1 MLDYGHLVLATGA
14 RNRLLDIPNAN
25 LADVRYLRIL
35 DESEA
40 LRQRI
45 ASARHVVVIGA
56 GFIGL
61 EFAAT
66 ARAKGLEV
74 DVVELGTRVMARAVT
89 AEISDYFQ
97 ERHTAAGIRI
107 HLGVQA
113 TSIESDGT
121 NVTGVSLS
129 DGRHMP
135 ADLVVVGVGVLPNVE
150 LAAEAGLPVAAGI
163 IVDEQLLTSD
173 PNISA
178 IGDCALFASP
188 RFGGSLRLE
197 SVQNAT
203 DHARCVAARLTG
215 DAKPYDG
222 QPWFWSDQGDD
233 KLQIAGLT
241 TGYDRVVVRGDRA
254 QRVVLG
260 LLLQGRPAGRHRVRQ
275 SRRGPR
281 VRTQDSWPEQVDH
294 AGTGGRSQFRS
305 EGCAGLRRLF
315 GECRMQRA
323 RSGTLADAIRSYR
336 ATVLHPGVRRDDE
349 GPPQLP
355 PPSASMARRPSA
367 ARRSTPRH
375 WRKQARRESVVPPA
389 SCAATAPTKQS
400 PAPVVSTALTV
411 RPAMISGLP
420 SIERKHAALAQRHAD
435 DFVLAGL
442 QRSRCLDEAG
452 IIVAVAKFGLRQQ
465 AELGFIEDQDIDE
478 IEQLARRIRSPAPD

>member
-1 MLDYGHLVLATGA
+1 VTQGSVVIAGAGHAGFQLAASLRQHGYGGRVCLINDEAHLPYQRPPLSKAYLKGEGRPDSLMFRPDKFYRDQSIELIGDRAVSIDRTAHKLLLASGASLDYGHLVLATGA
-14 RNRLLDIPNAN
+14 RNRLLDIPNAS

-45 ASARHVVVIGA
+45 ATARHVVVIGA

-66 ARAKGLEV
+66 ARIKGLEV
-74 DVVELGTRVMARAVT
+74 DVVELGARVMARAVT
-89 AEISDYFQ
+89 VEISDYFQ
-97 ERHTAAGIRI
+97 GRHTAAGIRI

-121 NVTGVSLS
+121 NVTGFSLS
-129 DGRHMP
+129 DGRHVP

-150 LAAEAGLPVAAGI
+150 LAGQAGLPVASGI

-173 PNISA
+173 PDISA

-215 DAKPYDG
+215 NAKPYDG

-241 TGYDRVVVRGDRA
+241 TGYDRVVVRGDPAQKSFSAFCYKAGQLVGVESVNRA
-254 QRVVLG
+254 SDHVFGRKILG
-260 LLLQGRPAGRHRVRQ
+260 TDR
-275 SRRGPR
+275 SIE
-281 VRTQDSWPEQVDH
+281 PEQ
-294 AGTGGRSQFRS
+294 A
-305 EGCAGLRRLF
+305 
-315 GECRMQRA
+315 
-323 RSGTLADAIRSYR
+323 ADMTFDLKA
-336 ATVLHPGVRRDDE
+336 
-349 GPPQLP
+349 
-355 PPSASMARRPSA
+355 
-367 ARRSTPRH
+367 
-375 WRKQARRESVVPPA
+375 
-389 SCAATAPTKQS
+389 
-400 PAPVVSTALTV
+400 ALT
-411 RPAMISGLP
+411 
-420 SIERKHAALAQRHAD
+420 
-435 DFVLAGL
+435 
-442 QRSRCLDEAG
+442 
-452 IIVAVAKFGLRQQ
+452 
-465 AELGFIEDQDIDE
+465 
-478 IEQLARRIRSPAPD
+478 

>member
-1 MLDYGHLVLATGA
+1 MTQGTVLIVGAGHAGFQVAASLRQHGYGDRICLINDEAHLPYQRPPLSKAYLKGEGRPDSLMFRPDKFYRDQNIELIADRAVSVDRGARRLLLASGTSRDYGHLVLATGA

-25 LADVRYLRIL
+25 LANVRYLRIL

-40 LRQRI
+40 LRKQI
-45 ASARHVVVIGA
+45 ASGQRVVVIGA

-66 ARAKGLEV
+66 ARIKGLEV
-74 DVVELGTRVMARAVT
+74 DVAELASRVMGRAVT

-113 TSIESDGT
+113 TSIEADGT
-121 NVTGVSLS
+121 KVTGVSLS
-129 DGRHMP
+129 DGRHLP

-150 LAAEAGLPVAAGI
+150 LAAEAGLPVASGI

-215 DAKPYDG
+215 DAKTYDG
-222 QPWFWSDQGDD
+222 LPWFWSDQADD

-254 QRVVLG
+254 QRSFSAFCYKAGKLVGIESVNRAADHVFGRKILG
-260 LLLQGRPAGRHRVRQ
+260 MNR
-275 SRRGPR
+275 SIE
-281 VRTQDSWPEQVDH
+281 PEQ
-294 AGTGGRSQFRS
+294 A
-305 EGCAGLRRLF
+305 
-315 GECRMQRA
+315 
-323 RSGTLADAIRSYR
+323 ADLSFD
-336 ATVLHPGVRRDDE
+336 L
-349 GPPQLP
+349 
-355 PPSASMARRPSA
+355 
-367 ARRSTPRH
+367 
-375 WRKQARRESVVPPA
+375 K
-389 SCAATAPTKQS
+389 
-400 PAPVVSTALTV
+400 
-411 RPAMISGLP
+411 
-420 SIERKHAALAQRHAD
+420 AALA
-435 DFVLAGL
+435 
-442 QRSRCLDEAG
+442 
-452 IIVAVAKFGLRQQ
+452 
-465 AELGFIEDQDIDE
+465 
-478 IEQLARRIRSPAPD
+478 

>member
-1 MLDYGHLVLATGA
+1 MTLGPVVIVGAGHAGFQVAASLRQHGFAERIALLNDEGHLPYQRPPLSKAYLKGTGGPDSLMFRPEKFFSDQKIDLISDRAVSIDRGAHKLLLGSGSSLDYGHLILATGA

-25 LADVRYLRIL
+25 LEGVRYLRTL

-40 LRQRI
+40 LRHRIGSGQR
-45 ASARHVVVIGA
+45 VVVIGA

-89 AEISDYFQ
+89 AEISEFFQ
-97 ERHTAAGIRI
+97 TSHTAAGIRI
-107 HLGVQA
+107 HLGVQV
-113 TSIESDGT
+113 TSIESDGS

-163 IVDEQLLTSD
+163 VVDDHLLTAD
-173 PNISA
+173 PDISA
-178 IGDCALFASP
+178 VGDCALYASP

-222 QPWFWSDQGDD
+222 LPWFWSDQGPN

-241 TGYDRVVVRGDRA
+241 TGYDQVVVRGDRGQGA
-254 QRVVLG
+254 FSAFCYKSGQLVGIESVNRAG
-260 LLLQGRPAGRHRVRQ
+260 DHMFGRRLLAANG
-275 SRRGPR
+275 SI
-281 VRTQDSWPEQVDH
+281 TPEQAAD
-294 AGTGGRSQFRS
+294 
-305 EGCAGLRRLF
+305 
-315 GECRMQRA
+315 
-323 RSGTLADAIRSYR
+323 SGFDLKS
-336 ATVLHPGVRRDDE
+336 
-349 GPPQLP
+349 
-355 PPSASMARRPSA
+355 
-367 ARRSTPRH
+367 
-375 WRKQARRESVVPPA
+375 
-389 SCAATAPTKQS
+389 
-400 PAPVVSTALTV
+400 ALT
-411 RPAMISGLP
+411 
-420 SIERKHAALAQRHAD
+420 
-435 DFVLAGL
+435 
-442 QRSRCLDEAG
+442 
-452 IIVAVAKFGLRQQ
+452 
-465 AELGFIEDQDIDE
+465 
-478 IEQLARRIRSPAPD
+478 

>member
-1 MLDYGHLVLATGA
+1 MTTGTIVIAGAGHAGFQLAASLRQHGFAERVCLINDEAHLPYQRPPLSKAYLKGEGRPDSLMFRPDKFYRDQNIELISDRAAFIDRAARRLVLESGSFLDYGHLVLATGA
-14 RNRLLDIPNAN
+14 RNRLLDIPNAS

-45 ASARHVVVIGA
+45 ATARHAVVIGA

-74 DVVELGTRVMARAVT
+74 DVLELGTRVMARAVT

-129 DGRHMP
+129 DGRHIP

-150 LAAEAGLPVAAGI
+150 MAAEAGLPVAAGI
-163 IVDEQLLTSD
+163 IVNEHLLTSD

-197 SVQNAT
+197 SVQNAA

-254 QRVVLG
+254 ARSFSAFCYKQGVLVGVESVNRAADHVFGRKILG
-260 LLLQGRPAGRHRVRQ
+260 LNRSIA
-275 SRRGPR
+275 
-281 VRTQDSWPEQVDH
+281 PEQ
-294 AGTGGRSQFRS
+294 A
-305 EGCAGLRRLF
+305 
-315 GECRMQRA
+315 
-323 RSGTLADAIRSYR
+323 ADLSFD
-336 ATVLHPGVRRDDE
+336 L
-349 GPPQLP
+349 
-355 PPSASMARRPSA
+355 
-367 ARRSTPRH
+367 
-375 WRKQARRESVVPPA
+375 K
-389 SCAATAPTKQS
+389 
-400 PAPVVSTALTV
+400 
-411 RPAMISGLP
+411 
-420 SIERKHAALAQRHAD
+420 AALA
-435 DFVLAGL
+435 
-442 QRSRCLDEAG
+442 
-452 IIVAVAKFGLRQQ
+452 
-465 AELGFIEDQDIDE
+465 
-478 IEQLARRIRSPAPD
+478 

>member
-1 MLDYGHLVLATGA
+1 VTQGSVVIAGAGHAGFQLAASLRQHGYGGRVCLINDEAHLPYQRPPLSKAYLKGEGRPDSLMFRPDKFYRDQNIELIGDRAVSIDRAAHKLLLASGASLDYGHLVLATGA
-14 RNRLLDIPNAN
+14 RNRLLDIPNAS

-45 ASARHVVVIGA
+45 ATARHVVVIGA

-66 ARAKGLEV
+66 ARIKGLEV
-74 DVVELGTRVMARAVT
+74 NVVELGARVMARAVT

-97 ERHTAAGIRI
+97 DRHTAAGIRI

-113 TSIESDGT
+113 TGIESDGT

-129 DGRHMP
+129 DSRHIP

-150 LAAEAGLPVAAGI
+150 LAGEAGLPVASGI

-173 PNISA
+173 PDISA

-215 DAKPYDG
+215 NAKPYDG

-241 TGYDRVVVRGDRA
+241 TGYDRVVVRGDPAQKSFSAFCYKAGQLVGIESVNRA
-254 QRVVLG
+254 SDHVFGRKILG
-260 LLLQGRPAGRHRVRQ
+260 MNR
-275 SRRGPR
+275 SIE
-281 VRTQDSWPEQVDH
+281 PEQ
-294 AGTGGRSQFRS
+294 A
-305 EGCAGLRRLF
+305 
-315 GECRMQRA
+315 
-323 RSGTLADAIRSYR
+323 ADLSFD
-336 ATVLHPGVRRDDE
+336 L
-349 GPPQLP
+349 
-355 PPSASMARRPSA
+355 
-367 ARRSTPRH
+367 
-375 WRKQARRESVVPPA
+375 K
-389 SCAATAPTKQS
+389 
-400 PAPVVSTALTV
+400 
-411 RPAMISGLP
+411 
-420 SIERKHAALAQRHAD
+420 AALA
-435 DFVLAGL
+435 
-442 QRSRCLDEAG
+442 
-452 IIVAVAKFGLRQQ
+452 
-465 AELGFIEDQDIDE
+465 
-478 IEQLARRIRSPAPD
+478 